1 MNFNYR
7 IGAIGALLDEYEK
20 AINELKLIIT
30 DISDNELIDIK
41 DPYTNDSNCRSI
53 QTILTHVISSAYSYC
68 VQIMVY
74 RGVQLERPEKY
85 FRNSALEYIKD
96 LDKVFDFNV
105 QYISTIKDEEL
116 EEFRNNKK
124 ILSGWGQVYDIEQM
138 LEHAIVHVLR
148 HRRQISRLIN
158 Q

>member
-1 MNFNYR
+1 MHLNYR
-7 IGAIGALLDEYEK
+7 SGAIGALLDEYEK
-20 AINELKLIIT
+20 AIKELKEVIAG
-30 DISDNELIDIK
+30 ISDIEIAEIK
-41 DPYTNDSNCRSI
+41 DPNTTDHNCRSI
-53 QTILTHVISSAYSYC
+53 QTILTHVISSGYSYC
-68 VQIMVY
+68 VQIMVH
-74 RGVQLERPEKY
+74 RQVQLERPEKY

-105 QYISTIKDEEL
+105 QYISAIKDEEL
-116 EEFRNNKK
+116 EEFRNDKK